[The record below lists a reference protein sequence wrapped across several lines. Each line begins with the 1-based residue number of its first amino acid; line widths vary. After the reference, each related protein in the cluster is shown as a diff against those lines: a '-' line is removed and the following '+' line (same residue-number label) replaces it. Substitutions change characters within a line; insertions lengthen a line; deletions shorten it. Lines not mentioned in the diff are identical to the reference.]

1 MKRSKTEVDIIN
13 DTDILLMLL
22 LLIIVI
28 IMMIILLLTTTA
40 TTGEFHCDGRT
51 VQRGKHHILGDS
63 LV

>member
-1 MKRSKTEVDIIN
+1 MKRSKTEVDIVN

-28 IMMIILLLTTTA
+28 IMIILLLTTTA

>member
-1 MKRSKTEVDIIN
+1 MKRSKTEADIVN

-28 IMMIILLLTTTA
+28 IMIILLLTTTA